1 MSPPHISFSFLSY
14 FHTSCMRTFFL
25 LAEEGVLFKTEELC
39 EDIVT
44 PVACILLLEVPLFS
58 QIVTLVGQNNSI
70 Y

>member
-25 LAEEGVLFKTEELC
+25 LAEEGEELC

>member
-1 MSPPHISFSFLSY
+1 
-14 FHTSCMRTFFL
+14 MRTFFL